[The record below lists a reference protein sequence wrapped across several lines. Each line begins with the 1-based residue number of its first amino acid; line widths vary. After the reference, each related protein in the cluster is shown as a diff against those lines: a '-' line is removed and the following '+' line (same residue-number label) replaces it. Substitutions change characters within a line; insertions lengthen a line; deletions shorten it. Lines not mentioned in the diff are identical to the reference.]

1 MLSNAFLGL
10 GLALVIAGF
19 AVGGAALLFPGQAV
33 ALARVHGELLVFG
46 ALPTLVCGFALRLL
60 PRFFGAPPP
69 RGLAPALVLVP
80 FTVGAAL
87 RVAAAL
93 AGPAGEPL
101 RAVAS
106 LLTLAGAA
114 VFAATVVRLIS
125 RPAADRPA
133 QAGLFILAALW
144 LPVAAAL
151 ELAGPLVPRAT
162 ALDALLWGF
171 AAGHI
176 LAVFSRTAPAFVAAR
191 PLTERV
197 MWPLVVLWNA
207 GLAMALLGPAA
218 GWVGALGA
226 VLLLVVASRLYGR
239 GIALRPVPP
248 GARVIR
254 AALRFAFGWLILA
267 LGLLSLRAAEQL
279 FGPVMPLNTGAA
291 RHALTLGFLMPFIY
305 AYGSRL
311 VPVLTGSAPP
321 GLRAVLLIV
330 VLANL
335 GAALRVGADALVVD
349 ADLARGAVALSALSA
364 AAALLLFVG
373 MTVRRLRAGALAM
386 V

>member
-1 MLSNAFLGL
+1 MLPNAFLGL
-10 GLALVIAGF
+10 GLALVVAGF
-19 AVGGAALLFPGQAV
+19 AVGGAAVALPAQAV
-33 ALARVHGELLVFG
+33 ALARVHGELLVFA

-69 RGLAPALVLVP
+69 RGLVPALVLAP
-80 FTVGAAL
+80 FALGAAL
-87 RVAAAL
+87 RVVAVL
-93 AGPAGEPL
+93 TGPAGEPL

-114 VFAATVVRLIS
+114 VFAATAARLIG
-125 RPAADRPA
+125 RHAADRPA
-133 QAGLFILAALW
+133 QAGLFLLAALW

-162 ALDALLWGF
+162 ALDAVLWGF

-191 PLTERV
+191 PLAERAI
-197 MWPLVVLWNA
+197 WPLVLLWNA
-207 GLAMALLGPAA
+207 GLATALLGLAA
-218 GWVGALGA
+218 GWAGALGA
-226 VLLLVVASRLYGR
+226 VLLLIVASRLYGR
-239 GIALRPVPP
+239 GVALRPIPP
-248 GARVIR
+248 HARVIR
-254 AALRFAFGWLILA
+254 AALRCAFGWLILA
-267 LGLLSLRAAEQL
+267 LGLLALRAAEQL
-279 FGPVMPLNTGAA
+279 FDIATPVNTGAA

-321 GLRAVLLIV
+321 GPRVVLLIV
-330 VLANL
+330 VLANC

-349 ADLARGAVALSALSA
+349 ADLARAAVALSALSA

>member
-1 MLSNAFLGL
+1 MLPNAFLGL
-10 GLALVIAGF
+10 GLALIVAGF
-19 AVGGAALLFPGQAV
+19 TVGGAALLFPGQAV

-60 PRFFGAPPP
+60 PRFFGAPPS
-69 RGLAPALVLVP
+69 RGLVPALVLAP
-80 FTVGAAL
+80 FAVGAAL

-114 VFAATVVRLIS
+114 VFAATSVRLV
-125 RPAADRPA
+125 RGRFTDQPA
-133 QAGLFILAALW
+133 QAGLFVLAALW

-151 ELAGPLVPRAT
+151 DLASPLVPRAT

-176 LAVFSRTAPAFVAAR
+176 LAVFTRTAPAFVAAR
-191 PLTERV
+191 PLPERAIRPIV
-197 MWPLVVLWNA
+197 LLWNA
-207 GLAMALLGPAA
+207 GLATALLGVTA
-218 GWVGALGA
+218 GWLGALGA

-239 GIALRPVPP
+239 GIARAQIPP
-248 GARVIR
+248 GARLIR
-254 AALRFAFGWLILA
+254 AALRCAFGWLIVA
-267 LGLLSLRAAEQL
+267 LGLLTLRAAEQL
-279 FGPVMPLNTGAA
+279 FGLATPVHTGAA

-321 GLRAVLLIV
+321 GMRAVLLTV

-335 GAALRVGADALVVD
+335 GAALRVGADALVMD
-349 ADLARGAVALSALSA
+349 ADIARAVVALSAMSA

-373 MTVRRLRAGALAM
+373 MTARRLRAGALAM